1 MRGGPEAVRLERGVL
16 LAGATGVLGRQVFEL
31 LRARGIRVR
40 AMGRNAAALGQLGA
54 DECVVADLL
63 EAKTVRGCAGRV
75 DAVISCAGAPLA
87 LNWRDGAGFHR
98 VDYLGHLPLIEDAVR
113 HRVSKFVY
121 VSLAG
126 AMALRQTEYAQA
138 HERTVATLAGSGL
151 RYTIV
156 RPAGLF
162 HSFREFLKMARMG
175 LMVLPGNG
183 GARMNPIHECDA
195 ARACVEALWQ
205 DETQLIVGGPE
216 VFTRRRIAEMAFESQ
231 GMRPRVIGAPRGL
244 FAPVVAGMG
253 LFNRRLAAIV
263 EFSIAVSQ
271 VDCIAPMYG
280 ERRLGEYLRA
290 AARRSG
296 GGER

>member
-1 MRGGPEAVRLERGVL
+1 ML
-16 LAGATGVLGRQVFEL
+16 LAGATGVLGRHVLKL
-31 LRARGIRVR
+31 LCARGIRVR
-40 AMGRNAAALGQLGA
+40 AMGRNAAALARLGA
-54 DECVVADLL
+54 HECVVADLL
-63 EAKTVRGCAGRV
+63 EAETVRGCAGGV
-75 DAVISCAGAPLA
+75 DAVISCAGAPLS
-87 LNWRDGAGFHR
+87 LDWRDRAGFYK
-98 VDYLGHLPLIEDAVR
+98 VDYLGHLPLIEDALR

-138 HERTVATLAGSGL
+138 HERTVTTLAESGL
-151 RYTIV
+151 KYTIV

-162 HSFREFLKMARMG
+162 HSFREFLRMARMG
-175 LMVLPGNG
+175 QIVLPGNG
-183 GARMNPIHECDA
+183 GARTNPIDECDA

-231 GMRPRVIGAPRGL
+231 GKRPRVIGAPRAL
-244 FAPVVAGMG
+244 FAPVVAGMR
-253 LFNRRLAAIV
+253 LLNRRLAAIA
-263 EFSIAVSQ
+263 EFGIAVSQ
-271 VDCIAPMYG
+271 VDCIAPKYG

-296 GGER
+296 GGEE